1 MKYSIYKASTR
12 SGSLVS
18 FGTIDASCQE
28 VAADLFYKL
37 LRRSKKARDGDVF
50 LIVPKGK
57 STSIDSLLEDG
68 TPFHIVQ
75 YREIE

>member
-1 MKYSIYKASTR
+1 MKFSIYKASSY
-12 SGSLVS
+12 SGSLIL
-18 FGTIDASCQE
+18 FGTINASCQE

-37 LRRSKKARDGDVF
+37 IRRSKRAKNGDVF
-50 LIVPKGK
+50 LIVPMGK
-57 STSIDSLLEDG
+57 TTSIDSLMEDG

>member
-1 MKYSIYKASTR
+1 MKFSIYKAKSH
-12 SGSLVS
+12 SGSLIL

-37 LRRSKKARDGDVF
+37 IRRSKKAKDGDVF
-50 LIVPKGK
+50 LIVPTGK
-57 STSIDSLLEDG
+57 TASIDSLMEAG